1 LNITTTIKD
10 VGMEVEVNVQEQKD
24 LKYYCEMP
32 NSPTPTSYRKK
43 IQ

>member
-24 LKYYCEMP
+24 FKVLCG
-32 NSPTPTSYRKK
+32 NA
-43 IQ
+43 